1 MSEDNNNSD
10 GVTDPKVSKPEET
23 QAEYVRRTAYEEV
36 TKDMHKF
43 KKEREEY
50 KAAMNELQSQLK
62 AQEESKMHEK
72 EQWKELYEKREAEL
86 ELERQNALNQS
97 NKFTNTVKRAAL
109 KHELGGKIKEEYLSF
124 AGLGDIT
131 VSEEGIVDP
140 ESLRNVANEFRKQ
153 HGQLIPNEDTAEITG
168 HASTVKEVSA
178 TVNTS
183 GKTAKELVE
192 LYAKNKL
199 TN

>member
-1 MSEDNNNSD
+1 MSDENKSVGDATQVD
-10 GVTDPKVSKPEET
+10 SKQQET

-50 KAAMNELQSQLK
+50 KAAMNELQAQLK

-86 ELERQNALNQS
+86 ELERQKAQNQS
-97 NKFTNTVKRAAL
+97 SKFTNAVKRTAL
-109 KHELGGKIKEEYLSF
+109 KQELGGKIKEEYLSF
-124 AGLGDIT
+124 AGLENIT
-131 VSEEGIVDP
+131 VSEEGIVDS

-153 HGQLIPNEDTAEITG
+153 HGQLIPNEEPAEITG
-168 HASTVKEVSA
+168 HASNVNEVSA
-178 TVNTS
+178 VVNTS
-183 GKTAKELVE
+183 GKTAAELVE
-192 LYAKNKL
+192 LYAKNKQS
-199 TN
+199 N